1 MTDPRVDIREKT
13 ICYTGYFR
21 IEQYRLRHR
30 LFNGDWSREMVREV
44 FERGHAAAVLP
55 YDPGLDQVI
64 LIEQFRVG
72 ALGSPGDPWLLEIV
86 AGIIDPGE
94 TPEDVVRRE
103 AVEESGCP
111 LQDLVPICE
120 YLVSPGGTSECIT
133 LFCGRVDA
141 SQAGGFAGLVD
152 EDEDIRVLVVPAD
165 EAMAQIQTGRIRA
178 AAPIIALQ
186 WLQLNRDQLRQRW
199 GTTR

>member
-1 MTDPRVDIREKT
+1 MTDPRVDIHEKT
-13 ICYTGYFR
+13 ICYAGYFR

-55 YDPGLDQVI
+55 YDPVLDRVI

-120 YLVSPGGTSECIT
+120 YLVSPGGTSERIT
-133 LFCGRVDA
+133 LFCGQVDA

-165 EAMAQIQTGRIRA
+165 EAMAQIQAGRIRA